1 VISLIIGLSIAI
13 LISLIAN
20 VVMVWFAKTSLA
32 RIDSIY
38 LAAENTS
45 EIFRMIDTYK
55 EHLKAV
61 YEMPTFYGDETLQSL
76 MDHTGQMIEF
86 MKKYEEVY
94 SFTQPDLEEQLL
106 AANGDVSEHEEE
118 EKQEEE

>member
-1 VISLIIGLSIAI
+1 MIISLIGNIVL
-13 LISLIAN
+13 
-20 VVMVWFAKTSLA
+20 VWYAKTSLT
-32 RIDSIY
+32 RLDSIY

-45 EIFRMIDTYK
+45 EIFSMIDTYK
-55 EHLKAV
+55 EHLNAV

-76 MDHTGQMIEF
+76 MEHTGQMIEF
-86 MKKYEEVY
+86 MKKYEKVY

-106 AANGDVSEHEEE
+106 AANGDVSEHDEEEE